1 MKRSLFLKIFGG
13 YFFLTVAL
21 SGLIVLFSSYAI
33 RSYLTDR
40 TARELKD
47 IASAAGAA
55 ASLYSAAGSNTSLN
69 VFVKELGGQVHAR
82 ITIVEP
88 DGRVI
93 ADSEEDPLKMDNHRT
108 RTEIAQALEGGTGRY
123 LRISETLGQEMLY
136 IAVPVQKDNKTVRV
150 IRASR
155 FLKDIRTVSRELN
168 SKILII
174 TSIILTI
181 SLFAAFLF
189 ARALYRPV
197 GELSAAIKR
206 VACHDFNVRVLLKE
220 QDELKEVAESFNAM
234 TDEMQG
240 LFAELTRQK
249 EELNSIITSLQEGLL
264 VLDREERVLIANKSL
279 QEITGQALTAGK
291 FYWETLREPGI
302 NEVIKRVRADRSN
315 HVEEIELN
323 NMIFLCS
330 ATFLNLKGEVV
341 LVLHDITEI
350 KKLEKIKTDFVLNV
364 SHELRTPLTSIKGFI
379 DTIEDGELSDEN
391 RRYLEIIRRNTD
403 RLINVVSDLLA
414 LSELE
419 EKSFMLEPE
428 AVKMPELIERVFKV
442 FEDRIKSKDFSINIQ
457 AAADLP
463 PVAGDPFKLEQV
475 FINLFDNAIKYTDR
489 GGITIEMAADE
500 TNVAITV
507 TDTGPGIPPEHVNRI
522 FERFY
527 VVDKSRSKKLGGTG
541 LGLSIVKHIILL
553 HKGKITVES
562 TVGRGTKFLITLP
575 AYVQKGSCAV
585 F

>member
-33 RSYLTDR
+33 RNYLTDR

-47 IASAAGAA
+47 IASVAGAA
-55 ASLYSAAGSNTSLN
+55 AALYSAAGSNTSLN

-82 ITIVEP
+82 ITIVEL

-123 LRISETLGQEMLY
+123 LRVSETLGQEMLY
-136 IAVPVQKDNKTVRV
+136 IAVPVRKDNKTVRV

-168 SKILII
+168 SKILLI

-220 QDELKEVAESFNAM
+220 QDELKEVAESFNTM

-279 QEITGQALTAGK
+279 QEITGQALAAGK

-302 NEVIKRVRADRSN
+302 NEVIKRVREDRSN

-330 ATFLNLKGEVV
+330 ATFLNLKEEVV

-379 DTIEDGELSDEN
+379 DTIEEGELSDEN
-391 RRYLEIIRRNTD
+391 RRYLEIIKRNTD

-419 EKSFMLEPE
+419 EKSFMLEPD

-442 FEDRIKSKDFSINIQ
+442 FEDRIRSKGFSIDIQ
-457 AAADLP
+457 SPAGLP
-463 PVAGDPFKLEQV
+463 PVMGDPFKLEQV
-475 FINLFDNAIKYTDR
+475 FINLFDNAIKYTEN
-489 GGITIEMAADE
+489 GGISIEMSASE
-500 TNVAITV
+500 QNVIISMS
-507 TDTGPGIPPEHVNRI
+507 DTGPGIPPEHTSRI

-553 HKGKITVES
+553 HNGKIAVES
-562 TVGRGTKFLITLP
+562 TPGKGTKFVITLP
-575 AYVQKGSCAV
+575 AYM
-585 F
+585 

>member
-562 TVGRGTKFLITLP
+562 TIGKGTKFLITLP
-575 AYVQKGSCAV
+575 AYA
-585 F
+585 